1 MRLLLAAVLLAVLSG
16 CAAAPRNVP
25 TATLPETRA
34 ETQRD
39 AVIAE
44 RAEQYMKRGYSQ
56 RDAYAR
62 AESDTDGTLTPLRK
76 LEPHARGI

>member
-1 MRLLLAAVLLAVLSG
+1 MRLLLAAVLLALLSG
-16 CAAAPRNVP
+16 CAAAPRNIP
-25 TATLPETRA
+25 TAALPEAKA
-34 ETQRD
+34 EAQRTD
-39 AVIAE
+39 AIAE
-44 RAEQYMKRGYSQ
+44 RAGQYMKRGYSQ